1 MHETGFHFD
10 LADET
15 QTTALAAAV
24 ATIAAR
30 GSEIHLVGPL
40 AAGKTAF
47 ARGFL
52 RALGH
57 HGTVKSPTFTIV
69 ETYADLPG
77 GDAARGP
84 LHVHHFDL
92 YRLADEEEL
101 DYLGFEDYRQADA
114 ILLIEWPSRA
124 PGRLAPSIRI
134 ELAIAGPEARRA
146 VVSLLDVE
154 SRQRTAEFEKLVRG
168 IKRIAR

>member
-1 MHETGFHFD
+1 MSGDTFTLA
-10 LADET
+10 LADEA
-15 QTTALAAAV
+15 QTCALAAAV
-24 ATIAAR
+24 AAIAVR

-57 HGTVKSPTFTIV
+57 RGKVKSPTFTLV

-77 GDAARGP
+77 APALAGP
-84 LHVHHFDL
+84 VTVHHFDL

-101 DYLGFEDYRQADA
+101 DYVGFDDYPQAGA

-124 PGRLAPSIRI
+124 PGRLAASIRV
-134 ELAIAGPEARRA
+134 ELEVTG
-146 VVSLLDVE
+146 LE
-154 SRQRTAEFEKLVRG
+154 SRAATVTLGNDIPRARVQEFANLVS
-168 IKRIAR
+168 RIS